1 MALLTIM
8 AAAVAPRF
16 TGFVEGQKYDAEW
29 RRLLSDLRFARS
41 EAISRS
47 IPVELWFSADGK
59 TYGFARQESD
69 DASWMPDDR
78 EMSGAIMLEFR
89 DEEDRQVVSNT
100 RVSTDT
106 RRTPSEGEVTI
117 RFWPDGSVDA
127 DSPWYVRMID
137 GDVVREVERDLVQGY
152 VPVERVEP

>member
-59 TYGFARQESD
+59 SYGFVRQESED
-69 DASWMPDDR
+69 DSWMPEDR
-78 EMSGAIMLEFR
+78 ELSGAIALEFR
-89 DEEDRQVVSNT
+89 DEDDRQVVSTT
-100 RVSTDT
+100 RGANDS
-106 RRTPSEGEVTI
+106 RRTRGEGEITV
-117 RFWPDGSVDA
+117 RFWPDGSVDT
-127 DSPWYVRMID
+127 DSPWFIRMVD
-137 GDVVREVERDLVQGY
+137 EDVVREVEKNLVQGY
-152 VPVERVEP
+152 VPVQDAEL